1 MTPEPSCPARA
12 LSRCLELPCPF
23 LPSQS
28 RLDPTGTRIVRNH
41 FRTFIDETKKC
52 SPALLIKHEKLDLRI
67 CLWPSQSLLLHE
79 ETIPDRIAE
88 LKDSFLHDG
97 VVKDPII
104 VDADSSVVLDGM
116 HRVAA
121 LRELR
126 CLCIPVCAVD
136 YLNPSIRV
144 GVWYR
149 AFSGPV
155 SPAELEA
162 TLASSG
168 IKVASFSADMTSIEE
183 NLSPAIIFASG
194 ECYRLD
200 SEGLRAYEVLKVA
213 EHCARDLH
221 LAVAFET
228 ERDAVD
234 RLMNRKA
241 DAIMTLPRIDKA
253 TVREAGL
260 TGRLLPHKVT
270 RHVIPA
276 RPLRVNTPL
285 GTLIDDTMPL
295 HETNQKFVAGLQA
308 RGIVRNPSGAV
319 IEGRRYEEET
329 FIFN

>member
-1 MTPEPSCPARA
+1 
-12 LSRCLELPCPF
+12 
-23 LPSQS
+23 
-28 RLDPTGTRIVRNH
+28 
-41 FRTFIDETKKC
+41 
-52 SPALLIKHEKLDLRI
+52 LLIKHEKVDLRI
-67 CLWPSQSLLLHE
+67 CLWPSESLLLHE

-88 LKDSFLHDG
+88 LKNSFLHDG
-97 VVKDPII
+97 VVKDPVI

-126 CLCIPVCAVD
+126 CLRIPVCAVD
-136 YLNPSIRV
+136 YLNPSITV

-149 AFSGPV
+149 AFSGLV
-155 SPAELEA
+155 SPAQLEA
-162 TLASSG
+162 AFASSG
-168 IKVASFSADMTSIEE
+168 ISMVNLSADMTSIEKGRT
-183 NLSPAIIFASG
+183 PAMIFASG
-194 ECYRLD
+194 ECFRLD
-200 SEGLRAYEVLKVA
+200 SQRLSAYEVLKVA

-221 LAVAFET
+221 LGVGFET
-228 ERDAVD
+228 EHDAIE

-241 DAIMTLPRIDKA
+241 DAIMTLPSIDKA

-260 TGRLLPHKVT
+260 SGRLLPHKAT

-276 RPLRVNTPL
+276 RPLGVNTPL
-285 GTLIDDTMPL
+285 GTLIDDAL
-295 HETNQKFVAGLQA
+295 LLQKANQMFVADLQL